1 MFEHKL
7 AAAGPGKERGQKIWN
22 FKGEDYDDTTR
33 KSQSQLNTQFKSG
46 CRKSRQRR
54 NIE

>member
-7 AAAGPGKERGQKIWN
+7 AAAGPGKERGTSKEKIM
-22 FKGEDYDDTTR
+22 TTQTR
-33 KSQSQLNTQFKSG
+33 NSQSQLKTHFKSG